1 MLAHLTYQ
9 WICDVGP
16 VNAILQLQLVM
27 WLDVEQQ
34 VLVETHAGYQVSS
47 VGTLQS
53 TATVDV
59 LQWKK
64 TQIKREART
73 LEKGTVH

>member
-1 MLAHLTYQ
+1 MS
-9 WICDVGP
+9 P

-53 TATVDV
+53 TATVNV

-64 TQIKREART
+64 TQIKREVRT